1 MLHPRKPRWIIKSD
15 HRPGDFWMPK
25 IIPVAIFDCVV
36 FGATGD
42 LTLRKLLP
50 ALYYRFRDGQMRKQS
65 RIIGAARSRLSDDD
79 YRGRASQ
86 ALSRHVAPGDLDPE
100 TIRGFLG
107 QLHYVSIDATAPDA
121 DWSRFDAVLDDD
133 RVRVFY
139 LATSPDLYGPVCRAL
154 ATNGLVTEHSRVVLE
169 KPIGHDAA
177 SAHVI
182 IEDVGKVF
190 SEAQTFRIDHYLG
203 KETVQNLLALR
214 FANTIF
220 ERLWSADVIDHVQI
234 TVAETVGLEGRG
246 GYYDKSGALR
256 DMLQNHML
264 QLLCLIAMD
273 PPVSLAADRVRDEKL
288 KVLRALKPM
297 EPHEVASL
305 TVRGQYTQ
313 GAIAGQ
319 PVPGYLTDLGTE
331 QISSTESFVALKAEV
346 RTWRWAG
353 VPFYLRTGKRLPSKV
368 SEIIIQFRA
377 QPFSIFPP
385 EAAVWRPNT
394 LIIRLQPEEGMR
406 LEMMTKDPGPGGLR
420 LSPTGLDIS
429 FEKTFGKRFP
439 DAYERLLMD
448 TVRGDPTLFM
458 RHDEVEAAWAWV
470 EPILEAWAS
479 RPDHPRPYPA
489 GTWGP
494 TAAIALIERDGRTWH
509 EEIE

>member
-1 MLHPRKPRWIIKSD
+1 
-15 HRPGDFWMPK
+15 MPQ
-25 IIPVAIFDCVV
+25 IIPVAVFDCVV

-50 ALYYRFRDGQMRKQS
+50 ALYYRFRDGQMPGES
-65 RIIGAARSRLSDDD
+65 RVIGAARSKLSDKEF
-79 YRGRASQ
+79 RARATK
-86 ALSRHVAPGDLDPE
+86 ALEQHVASKDREADVVQ
-100 TIRGFLG
+100 RFLA
-107 QLHYVSIDATAPDA
+107 QLHYVSIDATEQDA
-121 DWSRFDAVLDDD
+121 DWSRFRDLLDPD

-154 ATNGLVTEHSRVVLE
+154 ATGGLVTEQSRVVLE
-169 KPIGHDAA
+169 KPIGHDLP
-177 SAHVI
+177 SAKVI
-182 IEDVGKVF
+182 IDEVGKVF

-203 KETVQNLLALR
+203 KETVQNLMALR

-220 ERLWSADVIDHVQI
+220 ERLWTADVIDHVQI

-246 GYYDKSGALR
+246 GYYDKSGAMR
-256 DMLQNHML
+256 DMVQNHML

-273 PPVSLAADRVRDEKL
+273 PPVSLDADRVRDEKL

-313 GAIAGQ
+313 GAIDGK
-319 PVPGYLTDLGTE
+319 PVPGYLTDLGASE
-331 QISSTESFVALKAEV
+331 ASGTESFVALKAEV
-346 RTWRWAG
+346 RSWRWAG

-368 SEIIIQFRA
+368 SEIVIQFRA
-377 QPFSIFPP
+377 SPFSIFPP
-385 EAAVWRPNT
+385 EAAEWRPNT

-448 TVRGDPTLFM
+448 TVRGNPTLFM
-458 RHDEVEAAWAWV
+458 RHDEVEAAWTWV
-470 EPILEAWAS
+470 EPILEAWAA

-489 GTWGP
+489 GSWGP

-509 EEIE
+509 EEVE

>member
-1 MLHPRKPRWIIKSD
+1 
-15 HRPGDFWMPK
+15 MPK

-50 ALYYRFRDGQMRKQS
+50 ALYYRFRDGQMPAES
-65 RIIGAARSRLSDDD
+65 RIIGAARSHLSDEDF
-79 YRGRASQ
+79 RSRAAG
-86 ALSRHVAPGDLDPE
+86 ALEKHVAPDDQESE
-100 TIRGFLG
+100 TMRRFLA

-121 DWSRFDAVLDDD
+121 DWSPFDKVLDDQ

-154 ATNGLVTEHSRVVLE
+154 AANGLVTDHSRVVLE

-190 SEAQTFRIDHYLG
+190 TEAQTFRIDHYLG
-203 KETVQNLLALR
+203 KETVQNLMALR

-220 ERLWSADVIDHVQI
+220 ERLWIADVIDHVQI

-256 DMLQNHML
+256 DMVQNHML

-273 PPVSLAADRVRDEKL
+273 PPVSLDADRVRDEKL

-297 EPHEVASL
+297 EPHEVAAL
-305 TVRGQYTQ
+305 TVRGQYSH
-313 GAIAGQ
+313 GAISGK
-319 PVPGYLTDLGTE
+319 PVPGYLTDLGTDVA
-331 QISSTESFVALKAEV
+331 SSTESFVALKAEV

-353 VPFYLRTGKRLPSKV
+353 VPFYLRTGKRLPAKV
-368 SEIIIQFRA
+368 SEIVIQFRA
-377 QPFSIFPP
+377 PPFSIFPP
-385 EAAVWRPNT
+385 EAAEWRPNS

-420 LSPTGLDIS
+420 LSPTGLDIN

-448 TVRGDPTLFM
+448 TVRGNPTLFM

-479 RPDHPRPYPA
+479 RPDQPRPYPA
-489 GTWGP
+489 GSWGP

-509 EEIE
+509 EEMV

>member
-1 MLHPRKPRWIIKSD
+1 
-15 HRPGDFWMPK
+15 MPK

-50 ALYYRFRDGQMRKQS
+50 ALYYRFRDGQMPVES
-65 RIIGAARSRLSDDD
+65 RILGAARSQMTDDD
-79 YRGRASQ
+79 YRARAFK
-86 ALSRHVAPGDLDPE
+86 ALEKHVAAADQDRE
-100 TIRGFLG
+100 TINRFLG
-107 QLHYVSIDATAPDA
+107 QLFYISIDATAPDA
-121 DWSRFDAVLDDD
+121 DWGRFDALLDAD

-139 LATSPDLYGPVCRAL
+139 LATSPDLYGPICQAL
-154 ATNGLVTEHSRVVLE
+154 GANGMVTEHSRVVLE
-169 KPIGHDAA
+169 KPIGHDLE
-177 SAHVI
+177 SAHAI
-182 IEDVGKVF
+182 IERVGQVF
-190 SEAQTFRIDHYLG
+190 TEAQTFRIDHYLG

-220 ERLWSADVIDHVQI
+220 ERLWTADVIDHVQI
-234 TVAETVGLEGRG
+234 TVSETVGLEGRG

-264 QLLCLIAMD
+264 QLFCLIAMD
-273 PPVSLAADRVRDEKL
+273 PPVSLDADRVRDEKL
-288 KVLRALKPM
+288 KVLRAMKPM
-297 EPHEVASL
+297 DPHDVAHL
-305 TVRGQYTQ
+305 TVRGQYAQ
-313 GAIAGQ
+313 GAIDGK
-319 PVPGYLTDLGTE
+319 PVPGYLTDLGTDE
-331 QISSTESFVALKAEV
+331 PSRTESFVALKAEV
-346 RTWRWAG
+346 RTWRWSG
-353 VPFYLRTGKRLPSKV
+353 VPFYLRTGKRLPAKV
-368 SEIIIQFRA
+368 SEIVIQFRKP
-377 QPFSIFPP
+377 PFSIFPP
-385 EAAVWRPNT
+385 DAAEWRPNT

-448 TVRGDPTLFM
+448 TVRGNPTLFM
-458 RHDEVEAAWAWV
+458 RRDEVEAAWAWV
-470 EPILEAWAS
+470 EPILEAWAA
-479 RPDHPRPYPA
+479 RPDHPRPYSA
-489 GTWGP
+489 GSWGP